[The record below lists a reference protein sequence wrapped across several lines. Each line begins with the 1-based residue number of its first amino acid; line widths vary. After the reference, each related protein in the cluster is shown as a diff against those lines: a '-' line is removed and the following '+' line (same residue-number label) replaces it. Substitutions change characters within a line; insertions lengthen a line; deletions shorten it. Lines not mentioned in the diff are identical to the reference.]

1 MDSIWSDYIQTTEEL
16 YVSRELRFTD
26 KNKDLWIKNIGAA
39 PGMKVLEIGCGG
51 GVFCH
56 KLRRY
61 IPELDITGLDRDIN
75 HITYAREKAEELGVK
90 CNFVEGDIG
99 NLPFEDGTFD
109 LVYSHTVAE
118 HVPPELFFGE
128 QRRVL
133 KPGGRIS
140 VLSVRTRLNLKDAEV
155 YDQSEE
161 EIRLMEKLWS
171 KAGNASSQYE
181 VGKYEMDEHEYPR
194 KLKDYGFRD
203 VEVQLFTV
211 MDYCPD
217 NASVSKEE
225 GIMQINSHRL
235 IALNQIKK
243 GVRLAP
249 DALTEKEIE
258 RLEYRINERYDKRL
272 ARYGEGT
279 PTWDFTTSS
288 VLAVSGRK

>member
-1 MDSIWSDYIQTTEEL
+1 M
-16 YVSRELRFTD
+16 
-26 KNKDLWIKNIGAA
+26 
-39 PGMKVLEIGCGG
+39 
-51 GVFCH
+51 
-56 KLRRY
+56 
-61 IPELDITGLDRDIN
+61 
-75 HITYAREKAEELGVK
+75 
-90 CNFVEGDIG
+90 
-99 NLPFEDGTFD
+99 
-109 LVYSHTVAE
+109 
-118 HVPPELFFGE
+118 
-128 QRRVL
+128 
-133 KPGGRIS
+133 
-140 VLSVRTRLNLKDAEV
+140 NLKDAEA

-171 KAGNASSQYE
+171 KVGNASSQYE

-217 NASVSKEE
+217 NASVLKEE
-225 GIMQINSHRL
+225 GIIQINSRRL

-272 ARYGEGT
+272 ARYEAGT
-279 PTWDFTTSS
+279 PVWDFTTSS